1 MRKWKQRCSV
11 ILGLT
16 VLGFANLVE
25 VVTPFVET
33 TKVYAQEKEDG
44 YSNSLKFS
52 GTATT
57 SKSQVT
63 YHDPMDLIQIID
75 LSGSLSDSEFE
86 RANGVAGGRKQ
97 QINDMIY
104 VIENKLTDE
113 DHVMLAF
120 YGTNTEDSYKIGDR
134 EGSDITRLL
143 TKKEAID
150 LLKELNSN
158 EEVHSMSLSSSL
170 IYSYVSPLL
179 ESKKYSVSKNFPI
192 GTGFE
197 DVYKAQPNRNKQ
209 VSVLQF
215 TDDWTVSSGTNEN
228 IDTSFADWAKSNAK
242 TFMTV
247 IDSVNGRNT
256 LSVSQLEKAGHP
268 NIKVFTKLD
277 TPNRQE
283 DIAKLFESTAL
294 VVVNKTVKQKGTVSI
309 SPEADL
315 TLTSAELVS
324 PNGQKTPLTITNN
337 TVSWSGD
344 LDNGSYTVNY
354 TFTGTPSVERSIRSS
369 VTVDG
374 KKVDEKIN
382 TLRPEKI
389 AFETKYEEDPSLAAG
404 QEKEKQAGSEGSQLV
419 SLKDGKVISTTI
431 TKPKVDRIVLRGTK
445 GSDVEVKTEDIP
457 FNTTYT
463 EDPELEIGQTK
474 VVTEGAV
481 GQKEITKTYV
491 TQSGKRVGEPA
502 ITEKILKKAVDK
514 VIAKGTKGQDVDV
527 AESDIAFKTVYT
539 EDPELEFGQEK
550 IVTEGVLGVKR
561 TTKTYVTQKGV
572 RTKDEPSIKEEVLKE
587 AVDKVVARG
596 SKPAVATKELD
607 YKTTYVEDKESEAG
621 KKTVVTKGSKGH
633 EISTV
638 THSFNSETGE
648 VTANEPKVEKTES
661 VDEVISVGTKP
672 VVTTKDLDYKTKY
685 VEDKESEAGKKTVV
699 TKGSKGHETTTITYS
714 FNSETGEVTANEPKV
729 EKTESVDEVISVGT
743 KPVVT
748 TKDLDY
754 KTKYVED
761 KESEAGKKTVVTKG
775 SKGHETTTITYS
787 FNSETGEVTANEPK
801 VEKTESVDEVI
812 SVGTKPK
819 VEIMETEFKTEK
831 RENKDLKKGEE
842 KIIQAGVKGRETI
855 TTTYYLDPDTGE
867 VKENKPSLEKVDP
880 VNEIIEVGTQAE
892 KVLPNTGTSLS
903 NFLTLTGMIGI
914 VLGISVI
921 IYRKLNKK

>member
-1 MRKWKQRCSV
+1 MRKWKQSCSV

-25 VVTPFVET
+25 IVTPFVET
-33 TKVYAQEKEDG
+33 TKVYAQEN
-44 YSNSLKFS
+44 SNVNGNTLTF
-52 GTATT
+52 TAKSREEINRTT
-57 SKSQVT
+57 EKKIK
-63 YHDPMDLIQIID
+63 PMDLLVVLD
-75 LSGSLSDSEFE
+75 FSGSNTANITKMFSDLKSL
-86 RANGVAGGRKQ
+86 VST
-97 QINDMIY
+97 MS
-104 VIENKLTDE
+104 DE
-113 DHVMLAF
+113 DQIWLF
-120 YGTNTEDSYKIGDR
+120 SYDSNLPDSYKVKSSVIASGIASGKPMNKKNLIKLLENKQITDQYDFQGLFRKEGWNVSEDSIGKGFSEIYDNYS
-134 EGSDITRLL
+134 G
-143 TKKEAID
+143 KK
-150 LLKELNSN
+150 N
-158 EEVHSMSLSSSL
+158 
-170 IYSYVSPLL
+170 SYVST
-179 ESKKYSVSKNFPI
+179 I
-192 GTGFE
+192 
-197 DVYKAQPNRNKQ
+197 
-209 VSVLQF
+209 QF
-215 TDDWTVSSGTNEN
+215 TDEWTIGEE
-228 IDTSFADWAKSNAK
+228 IDVQYATWAKNHAK
-242 TFMTV
+242 TFYTV
-247 IDSVNGRNT
+247 TYNANESS
-256 LSVSQLEKAGHP
+256 LSVQSMKAAGHN
-268 NIKVFTKLD
+268 NIFISDASTTELERQKAINAQFAKTAVEEIKEEKVS
-277 TPNRQE
+277 
-283 DIAKLFESTAL
+283 A
-294 VVVNKTVKQKGTVSI
+294 KQKGTVSI

-389 AFETKYEEDPSLAAG
+389 AFETKYEEDSSLAAG

-491 TQSGKRVGEPA
+491 TQSGKRVGDPTV
-502 ITEKILKKAVDK
+502 TEKILKKAVDK

-596 SKPAVATKELD
+596 SKSAVATKELD

-633 EISTV
+633 ETSTV

-685 VEDKESEAGKKTVV
+685 VEDK
-699 TKGSKGHETTTITYS
+699 
-714 FNSETGEVTANEPKV
+714 
-729 EKTESVDEVISVGT
+729 D
-743 KPVVT
+743 
-748 TKDLDY
+748 
-754 KTKYVED
+754 
-761 KESEAGKKTVVTKG
+761 SEAGKKTVVTKG

-819 VEIMETEFKTEK
+819 VEIRETEFKTEK

-842 KIIQAGVKGRETI
+842 KIVQAGVKGRETI
-855 TTTYYLDPDTGE
+855 TTTYYLNPDTGE

-880 VNEIIEVGTQAE
+880 VNEIIEVGTKAE

-903 NFLTLTGMIGI
+903 NFLTLTGIVGI
-914 VLGISVI
+914 ALGISVI

>member
-1 MRKWKQRCSV
+1 MRKWKQSCSV

-33 TKVYAQEKEDG
+33 TKVYAQEN
-44 YSNSLKFS
+44 SNVNGNTLIF
-52 GTATT
+52 TAKSREEINRTT
-57 SKSQVT
+57 EKKIK
-63 YHDPMDLIQIID
+63 PMDLLVVLD
-75 LSGSLSDSEFE
+75 FSGSNVSNFAKMFSDLKSL
-86 RANGVAGGRKQ
+86 
-97 QINDMIY
+97 ISTMS
-104 VIENKLTDE
+104 DE
-113 DHVMLAF
+113 DQIWLF
-120 YGTNTEDSYKIGDR
+120 SYDSNLPDSYKVKSSVIASGIVSGIASGKPMNKKNLIKLLENKQITDQYDFEGLFRKEGWNVSEDSIGKGFSEIYDNYS
-134 EGSDITRLL
+134 G
-143 TKKEAID
+143 KK
-150 LLKELNSN
+150 N
-158 EEVHSMSLSSSL
+158 
-170 IYSYVSPLL
+170 SYVST
-179 ESKKYSVSKNFPI
+179 I
-192 GTGFE
+192 
-197 DVYKAQPNRNKQ
+197 
-209 VSVLQF
+209 QF
-215 TDDWTVSSGTNEN
+215 TDEWTVGEE
-228 IDTSFADWAKSNAK
+228 IDVQYASWAKNHAK
-242 TFMTV
+242 TFYTV
-247 IDSVNGRNT
+247 TYNANESS
-256 LSVSQLEKAGHP
+256 LSVQSMKAAGHN
-268 NIKVFTKLD
+268 NIFISDASTTELERQKAINDQFAKTAVEEIKEEKV
-277 TPNRQE
+277 
-283 DIAKLFESTAL
+283 S
-294 VVVNKTVKQKGTVSI
+294 VKQKGIVSI
-309 SPEADL
+309 TPESDL

-324 PNGQKTPLTITNN
+324 PSGQKTPLTITNN
-337 TVSWSGD
+337 SVSWSGD

-389 AFETKYEEDPSLAAG
+389 AFETKYEEDSSLATG

-474 VVTEGAV
+474 VVTEGAI

-491 TQSGKRVGEPA
+491 TQSGKRVGEPVT
-502 ITEKILKKAVDK
+502 TEKILKKAVDK

-550 IVTEGVLGVKR
+550 ILTEGVVGVKR

-572 RTKDEPSIKEEVLKE
+572 RTKDEPSIKEEIVKE

-596 SKPAVATKELD
+596 SKEAVATKELD
-607 YKTTYVEDKESEAG
+607 YKTKYVEDKDSEAG

-633 EISTV
+633 ETTTISY
-638 THSFNSETGE
+638 SFNSETGE

-661 VDEVISVGTKP
+661 VDEVISVGTKS

-685 VEDKESEAGKKTVV
+685 VEDKDSEAGKKTVV

-729 EKTESVDEVISVGT
+729 EKTESVDEI
-743 KPVVT
+743 
-748 TKDLDY
+748 
-754 KTKYVED
+754 
-761 KESEAGKKTVVTKG
+761 
-775 SKGHETTTITYS
+775 
-787 FNSETGEVTANEPK
+787 
-801 VEKTESVDEVI
+801 I

-819 VEIMETEFKTEK
+819 VEIRETEFKTEK

-855 TTTYYLDPDTGE
+855 TTTYYLNPDTGE

-880 VNEIIEVGTQAE
+880 VNEIIEVGTQVE

-914 VLGISVI
+914 ALGISVI

>member
-33 TKVYAQEKEDG
+33 TKVYAQEN
-44 YSNSLKFS
+44 SNVNGNTLTF
-52 GTATT
+52 TAKSREEINRTT
-57 SKSQVT
+57 EKKIK
-63 YHDPMDLIQIID
+63 PMDLLVLLD
-75 LSGSLSDSEFE
+75 FSPSNEYNFTKMLSDLKSL
-86 RANGVAGGRKQ
+86 
-97 QINDMIY
+97 ISTMS
-104 VIENKLTDE
+104 DE
-113 DHVMLAF
+113 DQIWLF
-120 YGTNTEDSYKIGDR
+120 SYGGNYSDSYKAQDTGIASGKPMNKKNL
-134 EGSDITRLL
+134 IKLL
-143 TKKEAID
+143 ENKQIKRYDFID
-150 LLKELNSN
+150 LFRKEGWNIS
-158 EEVHSMSLSSSL
+158 EDSIGKDFSE
-170 IYSYVSPLL
+170 IYDNYSGKKNSYVST
-179 ESKKYSVSKNFPI
+179 I
-192 GTGFE
+192 
-197 DVYKAQPNRNKQ
+197 
-209 VSVLQF
+209 QF
-215 TDDWTVSSGTNEN
+215 TDDWMSTET
-228 IDTSFADWAKSNAK
+228 IDIQYATWAKNHAK
-242 TFMTV
+242 TFYTV
-247 IDSVNGRNT
+247 TYDANEGSHSVE
-256 LSVSQLEKAGHP
+256 VMKAAGHN
-268 NIKVFTKLD
+268 NIFISNDSTNESERQKAINAQFAKTAVEEIKEEKV
-277 TPNRQE
+277 
-283 DIAKLFESTAL
+283 S
-294 VVVNKTVKQKGTVSI
+294 VKQKGTVSI

-431 TKPKVDRIVLRGTK
+431 TKPKVDRIVLRG
-445 GSDVEVKTEDIP
+445 
-457 FNTTYT
+457 
-463 EDPELEIGQTK
+463 
-474 VVTEGAV
+474 
-481 GQKEITKTYV
+481 
-491 TQSGKRVGEPA
+491 
-502 ITEKILKKAVDK
+502 
-514 VIAKGTKGQDVDV
+514 
-527 AESDIAFKTVYT
+527 
-539 EDPELEFGQEK
+539 
-550 IVTEGVLGVKR
+550 
-561 TTKTYVTQKGV
+561 
-572 RTKDEPSIKEEVLKE
+572 
-587 AVDKVVARG
+587 
-596 SKPAVATKELD
+596 SKSVVATKE
-607 YKTTYVEDKESEAG
+607 
-621 KKTVVTKGSKGH
+621 
-633 EISTV
+633 
-638 THSFNSETGE
+638 
-648 VTANEPKVEKTES
+648 
-661 VDEVISVGTKP
+661 
-672 VVTTKDLDYKTKY
+672 LDYKTKY

-699 TKGSKGHETTTITYS
+699 TKGSKGHETSTVTHS
-714 FNSETGEVTANEPKV
+714 FNAETGAVTANEPKV

-819 VEIMETEFKTEK
+819 VEIRETEFKTEK

-855 TTTYYLDPDTGE
+855 TTTYYLNPDTGE

-880 VNEIIEVGTQAE
+880 VNEIIEVGTLAE

>member
-1 MRKWKQRCSV
+1 MKKWKKRFSV
-11 ILGLT
+11 ILGLA
-16 VLGFANLVE
+16 VLGFPNLVE

-104 VIENKLTDE
+104 VIEHKLTDE

-170 IYSYVSPLL
+170 ISSYVSPLL

-197 DVYKAQPNRNKQ
+197 DVYKAQTNKNKQ

-215 TDDWTVSSGTNEN
+215 TDDWSSYYTHEN

-247 IDSVNGRNT
+247 IDSKDGKNT
-256 LSVSQLEKAGHP
+256 NSYEQLVKAGHP

-294 VVVNKTVKQKGTVSI
+294 VVVNKTIKQKGTVSI

-354 TFTGTPSVERSIRSS
+354 TFTGAPSVERSIRSS

-457 FNTTYT
+457 FKTTYT

-491 TQSGKRVGEPA
+491 TQSGKRVGDPA
-502 ITEKILKKAVDK
+502 VTEKILKKAVDK

-550 IVTEGVLGVKR
+550 IVTEGVVGVKR

-596 SKPAVATKELD
+596 SKAAVATKELN

-633 EISTV
+633 ETSTV

-672 VVTTKDLDYKTKY
+672 VVTTKELDYKTKY

-729 EKTESVDEVISVGT
+729 EKI
-743 KPVVT
+743 
-748 TKDLDY
+748 
-754 KTKYVED
+754 
-761 KESEAGKKTVVTKG
+761 
-775 SKGHETTTITYS
+775 
-787 FNSETGEVTANEPK
+787 
-801 VEKTESVDEVI
+801 ESVDEVI

-903 NFLTLTGMIGI
+903 NFLTLTGIIGI

>member
-1 MRKWKQRCSV
+1 MKKWKKRFSV
-11 ILGLT
+11 ILGLA
-16 VLGFANLVE
+16 VLGFPNLVE

-104 VIENKLTDE
+104 VIESKLTDE

-158 EEVHSMSLSSSL
+158 EAVHSMSLSSSL
-170 IYSYVSPLL
+170 ISSYISPLL

-197 DVYKAQPNRNKQ
+197 DVYKAQTNKNKQ

-215 TDDWTVSSGTNEN
+215 TDDWSSYYTHEN

-247 IDSVNGRNT
+247 IDSKDGKNT
-256 LSVSQLEKAGHP
+256 NSYEQLVKAGHP

-294 VVVNKTVKQKGTVSI
+294 VVVNKTIKQKGTVSI

-457 FNTTYT
+457 FKTTYT

-491 TQSGKRVGEPA
+491 TQSGKRVGDPA
-502 ITEKILKKAVDK
+502 VTEKILKKAVDK

-550 IVTEGVLGVKR
+550 IVTEGVLGIKR

-596 SKPAVATKELD
+596 SKSAIATKELD

-633 EISTV
+633 ETSTV
-638 THSFNSETGE
+638 TH
-648 VTANEPKVEKTES
+648 
-661 VDEVISVGTKP
+661 
-672 VVTTKDLDYKTKY
+672 
-685 VEDKESEAGKKTVV
+685 
-699 TKGSKGHETTTITYS
+699 
-714 FNSETGEVTANEPKV
+714 
-729 EKTESVDEVISVGT
+729 
-743 KPVVT
+743 
-748 TKDLDY
+748 
-754 KTKYVED
+754 
-761 KESEAGKKTVVTKG
+761 
-775 SKGHETTTITYS
+775 S

-855 TTTYYLDPDTGE
+855 TTTYYLNPDTGE

>member
-1 MRKWKQRCSV
+1 MKKWKKRCIV

-33 TKVYAQEKEDG
+33 TKVYAQEKGDG
-44 YSNSLKFS
+44 FSNSLKFS
-52 GTATT
+52 GTTTT

-120 YGTNTEDSYKIGDR
+120 NGTNTEDSYKIGDR

-170 IYSYVSPLL
+170 ISSYVSPLL

-197 DVYKAQPNRNKQ
+197 DVYKAQTNKNKQ

-215 TDDWTVSSGTNEN
+215 TDDWSSYYTHEN

-247 IDSVNGRNT
+247 IDSKDGKNT
-256 LSVSQLEKAGHP
+256 NSYEQLVKAGHP

-294 VVVNKTVKQKGTVSI
+294 VVVNKTIKQKGTVSI
-309 SPEADL
+309 SLEADL

-354 TFTGTPSVERSIRSS
+354 TFTGTPSVERSIRGS

-474 VVTEGAV
+474 VLTEGAV
-481 GQKEITKTYV
+481 GQTEITKTYV
-491 TQSGKRVGEPA
+491 TQSGKRVGDPTV
-502 ITEKILKKAVDK
+502 TEKILKKAVDK

-550 IVTEGVLGVKR
+550 IVTEGVLGIKR

-596 SKPAVATKELD
+596 SKSAVATKELD
-607 YKTTYVEDKESEAG
+607 YKTT
-621 KKTVVTKGSKGH
+621 
-633 EISTV
+633 
-638 THSFNSETGE
+638 
-648 VTANEPKVEKTES
+648 
-661 VDEVISVGTKP
+661 
-672 VVTTKDLDYKTKY
+672 Y

-729 EKTESVDEVISVGT
+729 EKTEPIDEVISVGT

-775 SKGHETTTITYS
+775 SKGHETTKITYR

-801 VEKTESVDEVI
+801 IEKTESVDEVI

-819 VEIMETEFKTEK
+819 VEIRETEFKTEK

-903 NFLTLTGMIGI
+903 NFLTLTGIIGI

>member
-1 MRKWKQRCSV
+1 M
-11 ILGLT
+11 
-16 VLGFANLVE
+16 
-25 VVTPFVET
+25 
-33 TKVYAQEKEDG
+33 
-44 YSNSLKFS
+44 
-52 GTATT
+52 
-57 SKSQVT
+57 
-63 YHDPMDLIQIID
+63 
-75 LSGSLSDSEFE
+75 SDSEFE

-170 IYSYVSPLL
+170 ISSYVSPLL

-215 TDDWTVSSGTNEN
+215 TDDWTVSSGANEN
-228 IDTSFADWAKSNAK
+228 IDTSFANWAKSNAK

-277 TPNRQE
+277 APNRQE

-294 VVVNKTVKQKGTVSI
+294 VVVNKTIKQKGTVSI

-491 TQSGKRVGEPA
+491 TQSGKRVGDPA
-502 ITEKILKKAVDK
+502 VTEKILKKAVDK

-550 IVTEGVLGVKR
+550 IVTEGVVGVKR

-596 SKPAVATKELD
+596 SKSAVATKELD
-607 YKTTYVEDKESEAG
+607 YKT
-621 KKTVVTKGSKGH
+621 
-633 EISTV
+633 
-638 THSFNSETGE
+638 
-648 VTANEPKVEKTES
+648 
-661 VDEVISVGTKP
+661 
-672 VVTTKDLDYKTKY
+672 KY
-685 VEDKESEAGKKTVV
+685 VEDKDSEAGKKTVV

-729 EKTESVDEVISVGT
+729 EKTE
-743 KPVVT
+743 P
-748 TKDLDY
+748 
-754 KTKYVED
+754 
-761 KESEAGKKTVVTKG
+761 
-775 SKGHETTTITYS
+775 
-787 FNSETGEVTANEPK
+787 
-801 VEKTESVDEVI
+801 VDEVI

-819 VEIMETEFKTEK
+819 VEIRETEFKTEK

-855 TTTYYLDPDTGE
+855 TTTYYLDPETGD

-903 NFLTLTGMIGI
+903 NFLTLTGIIGI
-914 VLGISVI
+914 ALGISVI
-921 IYRKLNKK
+921 TYRKLKKK

>member
-11 ILGLT
+11 ILGLA

-52 GTATT
+52 GTTT
-57 SKSQVT
+57 ISKSQVT

-170 IYSYVSPLL
+170 ISSYISPLL

-197 DVYKAQPNRNKQ
+197 DVYKAQTNKNKQ

-215 TDDWTVSSGTNEN
+215 TDDWTSISGTIEN
-228 IDTSFADWAKSNAK
+228 IDTSFAEWAKNNAK

-294 VVVNKTVKQKGTVSI
+294 VVVNKTIKQKGTVSI

-389 AFETKYEEDPSLAAG
+389 AFETKYEEDSSLATG

-474 VVTEGAV
+474 VVTEGAI

-491 TQSGKRVGEPA
+491 TQSGKRVGEPVT
-502 ITEKILKKAVDK
+502 TEKILKKAVDK

-550 IVTEGVLGVKR
+550 ILTEGVVGVKR

-596 SKPAVATKELD
+596 SKSAVATKELD

-633 EISTV
+633 ETSTV
-638 THSFNSETGE
+638 THSFNAETGE

-743 KPVVT
+743 KPIVT

-787 FNSETGEVTANEPK
+787 FNSETGEVTADEPK

-867 VKENKPSLEKVDP
+867 VKENKPTLEKVDP
-880 VNEIIEVGTQAE
+880 VNEIIEVGTQVE

-903 NFLTLTGMIGI
+903 NFLTLAGMIGI
-914 VLGISVI
+914 ALGISVI

>member
-11 ILGLT
+11 ILGLA

-52 GTATT
+52 GTTTT

-134 EGSDITRLL
+134 EGSDITHLL

-170 IYSYVSPLL
+170 ISSYVSPLL

-197 DVYKAQPNRNKQ
+197 DVYKAQTNKNKQ

-215 TDDWTVSSGTNEN
+215 TDDWSSYYTHEN

-247 IDSVNGRNT
+247 IDSKDGKNT
-256 LSVSQLEKAGHP
+256 NSYEQLVKAGHP

-389 AFETKYEEDPSLAAG
+389 AFETKYEEDRSLAAG

-491 TQSGKRVGEPA
+491 TQSGKRVGEPVT
-502 ITEKILKKAVDK
+502 TEKILKKAVDK

-550 IVTEGVLGVKR
+550 IVTEGVLGIKR

-596 SKPAVATKELD
+596 SKSAVATKELD

-633 EISTV
+633 ETTTITY
-638 THSFNSETGE
+638 SFNSETGE
-648 VTANEPKVEKTES
+648 VTANEPKVEKTEPI
-661 VDEVISVGTKP
+661 DEVISVGTKP

-729 EKTESVDEVISVGT
+729 EKTESVDEVISVG
-743 KPVVT
+743 
-748 TKDLDY
+748 
-754 KTKYVED
+754 
-761 KESEAGKKTVVTKG
+761 
-775 SKGHETTTITYS
+775 I
-787 FNSETGEVTANEPK
+787 
-801 VEKTESVDEVI
+801 
-812 SVGTKPK
+812 KPK
-819 VEIMETEFKTEK
+819 VEIRETEFKTEK

-903 NFLTLTGMIGI
+903 NFLTLTGIIGI

>member
-1 MRKWKQRCSV
+1 MRKWKQSCSV

-25 VVTPFVET
+25 VVTPFVES

-52 GTATT
+52 GTTTT

-75 LSGSLSDSEFE
+75 LSGSLSDFEFE

-120 YGTNTEDSYKIGDR
+120 YGTNTEDSYVTGDR

-158 EEVHSMSLSSSL
+158 KEVHSMSLSSSL
-170 IYSYVSPLL
+170 IRSYVSPLL

-247 IDSVNGRNT
+247 VDSVVGNDA
-256 LSVSQLEKAGHP
+256 LSVRQLKKAGHP

-324 PNGQKTPLTITNN
+324 PNGQKTLLTITNN

-491 TQSGKRVGEPA
+491 TQSGKRVGDPA
-502 ITEKILKKAVDK
+502 VTEKILKKAVDK

-539 EDPELEFGQEK
+539 EDPALEFGQEK
-550 IVTEGVLGVKR
+550 IVTEGVVGVKR

-596 SKPAVATKELD
+596 SKSAVATKELD
-607 YKTTYVEDKESEAG
+607 YKTTYVEDK
-621 KKTVVTKGSKGH
+621 
-633 EISTV
+633 
-638 THSFNSETGE
+638 
-648 VTANEPKVEKTES
+648 
-661 VDEVISVGTKP
+661 D
-672 VVTTKDLDYKTKY
+672 
-685 VEDKESEAGKKTVV
+685 SEAGKKTVV

-801 VEKTESVDEVI
+801 VEKTEPVDEVI

-831 RENKDLKKGEE
+831 RENKNLKKGEE

-903 NFLTLTGMIGI
+903 NFLTLTGIIGI
-914 VLGISVI
+914 ALGISVI

>member
-1 MRKWKQRCSV
+1 MRKWKQSCSV

-16 VLGFANLVE
+16 ILGFANLVE
-25 VVTPFVET
+25 VVTPFVEI

-52 GTATT
+52 GTTTT

-86 RANGVAGGRKQ
+86 RANGVSGGRKQ

-113 DHVMLAF
+113 DHVMVAF

-170 IYSYVSPLL
+170 ISSYVSPLL

-197 DVYKAQPNRNKQ
+197 DVYKAQTNKNKQ

-215 TDDWTVSSGTNEN
+215 TDDWSSYYTHEN
-228 IDTSFADWAKSNAK
+228 IDTSFADWAKANAK

-247 IDSVNGRNT
+247 IDSKDGKNT
-256 LSVSQLEKAGHP
+256 NSYEQLVKAGHP

-474 VVTEGAV
+474 VATEGAV

-491 TQSGKRVGEPA
+491 TQSGKRVGDPA
-502 ITEKILKKAVDK
+502 VTEKILKKAVDK

-550 IVTEGVLGVKR
+550 ILTEGVVGVKR

-572 RTKDEPSIKEEVLKE
+572 RTKDEPSIKEEVVKE
-587 AVDKVVARG
+587 AIDKVVARG
-596 SKPAVATKELD
+596 SKAA
-607 YKTTYVEDKESEAG
+607 
-621 KKTVVTKGSKGH
+621 
-633 EISTV
+633 
-638 THSFNSETGE
+638 
-648 VTANEPKVEKTES
+648 
-661 VDEVISVGTKP
+661 
-672 VVTTKDLDYKTKY
+672 VTTKDLDYKTKY
-685 VEDKESEAGKKTVV
+685 VEDKESEPGKKTVV

-729 EKTESVDEVISVGT
+729 EKTEPI
-743 KPVVT
+743 
-748 TKDLDY
+748 
-754 KTKYVED
+754 
-761 KESEAGKKTVVTKG
+761 
-775 SKGHETTTITYS
+775 
-787 FNSETGEVTANEPK
+787 
-801 VEKTESVDEVI
+801 DEVI

-855 TTTYYLDPDTGE
+855 TTTYYLNPDTGE

>member
-11 ILGLT
+11 ILGLA

-52 GTATT
+52 GTTTT

-134 EGSDITRLL
+134 EGSDITHLL

-170 IYSYVSPLL
+170 ISSYVSPLL

-197 DVYKAQPNRNKQ
+197 DVYKAQTNKNKQ

-215 TDDWTVSSGTNEN
+215 TDDWSSYYTHEN

-247 IDSVNGRNT
+247 IDSKDGKNT
-256 LSVSQLEKAGHP
+256 NSYEQLVKAGHP

-491 TQSGKRVGEPA
+491 TQSGKRVGEPVT
-502 ITEKILKKAVDK
+502 TEKILKKAVDK

-550 IVTEGVLGVKR
+550 IVTEGVLGIKR

-596 SKPAVATKELD
+596 SKSAVATKELD

-633 EISTV
+633 ETTTITY
-638 THSFNSETGE
+638 SFNSETGE
-648 VTANEPKVEKTES
+648 VTANEPKVEKTEPI
-661 VDEVISVGTKP
+661 DEVISVGTKP

-729 EKTESVDEVISVGT
+729 EKTESVDEVISVG
-743 KPVVT
+743 
-748 TKDLDY
+748 
-754 KTKYVED
+754 
-761 KESEAGKKTVVTKG
+761 
-775 SKGHETTTITYS
+775 I
-787 FNSETGEVTANEPK
+787 
-801 VEKTESVDEVI
+801 
-812 SVGTKPK
+812 KPK
-819 VEIMETEFKTEK
+819 VEIRETEFKTEK

-903 NFLTLTGMIGI
+903 NFLTLTGIIGI

>member
-1 MRKWKQRCSV
+1 MRKWKQSCSV

-33 TKVYAQEKEDG
+33 TSVYAQEN
-44 YSNSLKFS
+44 SNVNGNTLTF
-52 GTATT
+52 TAKSREEINRTT
-57 SKSQVT
+57 EKKIK
-63 YHDPMDLIQIID
+63 PMDLLVVLD
-75 LSGSLSDSEFE
+75 FSGSN
-86 RANGVAGGRKQ
+86 RANIAK
-97 QINDMIY
+97 IFLDLKSLASTMS
-104 VIENKLTDE
+104 DE
-113 DHVMLAF
+113 DQIWLFSYDENLSYSYKAKRFEIASGKPMNKKNLIKLLENEQPDTFKDLFKTEGWNVS
-120 YGTNTEDSYKIGDR
+120 EDSIGKGFSEIYDNYS
-134 EGSDITRLL
+134 G
-143 TKKEAID
+143 KK
-150 LLKELNSN
+150 N
-158 EEVHSMSLSSSL
+158 
-170 IYSYVSPLL
+170 SYVST
-179 ESKKYSVSKNFPI
+179 I
-192 GTGFE
+192 
-197 DVYKAQPNRNKQ
+197 
-209 VSVLQF
+209 QF
-215 TDDWTVSSGTNEN
+215 TDGWVDNET
-228 IDTSFADWAKSNAK
+228 IDVEYATWAKSHAK
-242 TFMTV
+242 TFYTV
-247 IDSVNGRNT
+247 TYNT
-256 LSVSQLEKAGHP
+256 TKWSLSVQSMKAAGHN
-268 NIKVFTKLD
+268 NIFISDASKTELERQKAINEQFAKTAVEEIKEEKV
-277 TPNRQE
+277 
-283 DIAKLFESTAL
+283 S
-294 VVVNKTVKQKGTVSI
+294 VKQKGTVSI

-389 AFETKYEEDPSLAAG
+389 AFETKYEEDSSLAAG
-404 QEKEKQAGSEGSQLV
+404 QEKEKQAGSEGSQLL

-491 TQSGKRVGEPA
+491 TQSGKRVGEPVT
-502 ITEKILKKAVDK
+502 TEKILKKAVDK

-527 AESDIAFKTVYT
+527 AESDIAFKTVYI

-596 SKPAVATKELD
+596 SKAAVAAKELD
-607 YKTTYVEDKESEAG
+607 YKTKYVEDKDSEAG

-633 EISTV
+633 ETSTV

-685 VEDKESEAGKKTVV
+685 VEDKDSEAGKKTVV
-699 TKGSKGHETTTITYS
+699 TKGSKGHETS
-714 FNSETGEVTANEPKV
+714 
-729 EKTESVDEVISVGT
+729 
-743 KPVVT
+743 
-748 TKDLDY
+748 
-754 KTKYVED
+754 
-761 KESEAGKKTVVTKG
+761 
-775 SKGHETTTITYS
+775 TITYS

-819 VEIMETEFKTEK
+819 VEIRETEFKTEK

-855 TTTYYLDPDTGE
+855 TTTYYLNPDTGE

-903 NFLTLTGMIGI
+903 NFLTLTGIIGI

>member
-1 MRKWKQRCSV
+1 MKKWKKRFSV
-11 ILGLT
+11 ILGLA
-16 VLGFANLVE
+16 VLGFPNLVE

-44 YSNSLKFS
+44 YSNSLKFL

-150 LLKELNSN
+150 LLKELNSS

-170 IYSYVSPLL
+170 ISSHVSPLL

-215 TDDWTVSSGTNEN
+215 TDDWSSYYTHEN

-247 IDSVNGRNT
+247 IDSKDGKNT
-256 LSVSQLEKAGHP
+256 NSYEQLVKAGHP

-294 VVVNKTVKQKGTVSI
+294 VVVNKTIKQKGTVSI

-354 TFTGTPSVERSIRSS
+354 TFTGTPSMERSIRGS

-457 FNTTYT
+457 FKTTYT

-491 TQSGKRVGEPA
+491 TQSGKRVGDPA
-502 ITEKILKKAVDK
+502 VTEKILKKAVDK

-550 IVTEGVLGVKR
+550 IVTEGVVGVKR

-572 RTKDEPSIKEEVLKE
+572 RTKDEPSIKKEVLKE

-596 SKPAVATKELD
+596 SKSAVATKELD

-633 EISTV
+633 ETSTV

-699 TKGSKGHETTTITYS
+699 TKGSKGHETSTITYS
-714 FNSETGEVTANEPKV
+714 FNSETGEA
-729 EKTESVDEVISVGT
+729 
-743 KPVVT
+743 
-748 TKDLDY
+748 
-754 KTKYVED
+754 
-761 KESEAGKKTVVTKG
+761 
-775 SKGHETTTITYS
+775 
-787 FNSETGEVTANEPK
+787 TANEPK

-819 VEIMETEFKTEK
+819 VEIRETEFKTEK

-855 TTTYYLDPDTGE
+855 TTTYYLNPDTGE

-880 VNEIIEVGTQAE
+880 VNEIIEIGTQAE

>member
-33 TKVYAQEKEDG
+33 TKVYAQEN
-44 YSNSLKFS
+44 SNVNGNTLTF
-52 GTATT
+52 TAKSREEINRTT
-57 SKSQVT
+57 EKKIK
-63 YHDPMDLIQIID
+63 PMDLLVLLD
-75 LSGSLSDSEFE
+75 FSPSNEYNFTKMLSDLKSL
-86 RANGVAGGRKQ
+86 
-97 QINDMIY
+97 ISTMS
-104 VIENKLTDE
+104 DE
-113 DHVMLAF
+113 DQIWLF
-120 YGTNTEDSYKIGDR
+120 SYGGNYSDSYKAQDTGIASGKPMNKKNL
-134 EGSDITRLL
+134 IKLL
-143 TKKEAID
+143 ENKQIKRYDFID
-150 LLKELNSN
+150 LFRKEGWNIS
-158 EEVHSMSLSSSL
+158 EDSIGKDFSE
-170 IYSYVSPLL
+170 IYDNYSGKKNSYVST
-179 ESKKYSVSKNFPI
+179 I
-192 GTGFE
+192 
-197 DVYKAQPNRNKQ
+197 
-209 VSVLQF
+209 QF
-215 TDDWTVSSGTNEN
+215 TDDWMSTET
-228 IDTSFADWAKSNAK
+228 IDIHYATWAKNHAK
-242 TFMTV
+242 TFYTV
-247 IDSVNGRNT
+247 TYDANEGSHSVE
-256 LSVSQLEKAGHP
+256 VMKAAGHN
-268 NIKVFTKLD
+268 NIFISNASTNESERQKAINAQFAKTAVEEIKEEKV
-277 TPNRQE
+277 
-283 DIAKLFESTAL
+283 S
-294 VVVNKTVKQKGTVSI
+294 VKQKGTVSI

-463 EDPELEIGQTK
+463 EDPELE
-474 VVTEGAV
+474 
-481 GQKEITKTYV
+481 
-491 TQSGKRVGEPA
+491 
-502 ITEKILKKAVDK
+502 
-514 VIAKGTKGQDVDV
+514 
-527 AESDIAFKTVYT
+527 
-539 EDPELEFGQEK
+539 FGQEK
-550 IVTEGVLGVKR
+550 IVTEGVVGVKR

-596 SKPAVATKELD
+596 SKSAVATKKLD
-607 YKTTYVEDKESEAG
+607 YKTT
-621 KKTVVTKGSKGH
+621 
-633 EISTV
+633 
-638 THSFNSETGE
+638 
-648 VTANEPKVEKTES
+648 
-661 VDEVISVGTKP
+661 
-672 VVTTKDLDYKTKY
+672 Y

-729 EKTESVDEVISVGT
+729 EKTE
-743 KPVVT
+743 P
-748 TKDLDY
+748 
-754 KTKYVED
+754 
-761 KESEAGKKTVVTKG
+761 
-775 SKGHETTTITYS
+775 
-787 FNSETGEVTANEPK
+787 
-801 VEKTESVDEVI
+801 VDEVI

-831 RENKDLKKGEE
+831 RENKNLKKGEE
-842 KIIQAGVKGRETI
+842 KIIQAGVKGREII

-903 NFLTLTGMIGI
+903 NFLTLTGIIGI

>member
-1 MRKWKQRCSV
+1 MKKWKKRFSV
-11 ILGLT
+11 ILGLA
-16 VLGFANLVE
+16 VLGFPNLVE

-52 GTATT
+52 GTTTT

-113 DHVMLAF
+113 DHVMVAF

-158 EEVHSMSLSSSL
+158 EEVHNISLSSSL
-170 IYSYVSPLL
+170 IGGTVSPLL

-247 IDSVNGRNT
+247 IDSKDGKNT
-256 LSVSQLEKAGHP
+256 NSYEQLVKAGHP

-294 VVVNKTVKQKGTVSI
+294 VVVNKTIKQKGTVSI
-309 SPEADL
+309 SPEVDL

-324 PNGQKTPLTITNN
+324 PNGQKTLLTITNN

-389 AFETKYEEDPSLAAG
+389 DFETKYEEDPSLAAG

-445 GSDVEVKTEDIP
+445 GSDVEVKTENIP

-491 TQSGKRVGEPA
+491 TQSGKRVGDPTV
-502 ITEKILKKAVDK
+502 TEKILKKAVDK

-550 IVTEGVLGVKR
+550 IVTEGVLGIKR

-596 SKPAVATKELD
+596 SKSAVATKELD

-633 EISTV
+633 ETTTITYR
-638 THSFNSETGE
+638 FNSETGE
-648 VTANEPKVEKTES
+648 VTANEPKIEKTES
-661 VDEVISVGTKP
+661 VDEVISVG
-672 VVTTKDLDYKTKY
+672 
-685 VEDKESEAGKKTVV
+685 
-699 TKGSKGHETTTITYS
+699 I
-714 FNSETGEVTANEPKV
+714 
-729 EKTESVDEVISVGT
+729 
-743 KPVVT
+743 
-748 TKDLDY
+748 
-754 KTKYVED
+754 
-761 KESEAGKKTVVTKG
+761 
-775 SKGHETTTITYS
+775 
-787 FNSETGEVTANEPK
+787 
-801 VEKTESVDEVI
+801 
-812 SVGTKPK
+812 KPK
-819 VEIMETEFKTEK
+819 VEIRETEFKTEK

-855 TTTYYLDPDTGE
+855 TTTYYLNPDTGE

>member
-104 VIENKLTDE
+104 VIESKLTDE

-158 EEVHSMSLSSSL
+158 EAVHSMSLSSSL
-170 IYSYVSPLL
+170 ISSYISPLL

-197 DVYKAQPNRNKQ
+197 DVYKAQTNKNKQ

-215 TDDWTVSSGTNEN
+215 TDDWSSYYTHEN

-247 IDSVNGRNT
+247 IDSKDGKNT
-256 LSVSQLEKAGHP
+256 NSYEQLVKAGHP

-294 VVVNKTVKQKGTVSI
+294 VVVNKTIKQKGTVSI

-431 TKPKVDRIVLRGTK
+431 IKPKVDRIVLRGTK

-474 VVTEGAV
+474 VLTEGAV
-481 GQKEITKTYV
+481 GQTEITKTYV

-596 SKPAVATKELD
+596 SKSAVATKELD

-633 EISTV
+633 ETSTV
-638 THSFNSETGE
+638 TH
-648 VTANEPKVEKTES
+648 
-661 VDEVISVGTKP
+661 
-672 VVTTKDLDYKTKY
+672 
-685 VEDKESEAGKKTVV
+685 
-699 TKGSKGHETTTITYS
+699 S

>member
-52 GTATT
+52 GTTTT

-75 LSGSLSDSEFE
+75 LSGSLSDFEFE

-120 YGTNTEDSYKIGDR
+120 YGTNTEDSYVTGDR

-158 EEVHSMSLSSSL
+158 EEVHSISLSSSL
-170 IYSYVSPLL
+170 ISSYVSPLI

-215 TDDWTVSSGTNEN
+215 TDDWTVSSGANEN

-247 IDSVNGRNT
+247 VDSVVGNDA
-256 LSVSQLEKAGHP
+256 LSVSQLKKAGHP

-294 VVVNKTVKQKGTVSI
+294 VVVNKTVKQKG
-309 SPEADL
+309 
-315 TLTSAELVS
+315 
-324 PNGQKTPLTITNN
+324 
-337 TVSWSGD
+337 
-344 LDNGSYTVNY
+344 
-354 TFTGTPSVERSIRSS
+354 
-369 VTVDG
+369 
-374 KKVDEKIN
+374 
-382 TLRPEKI
+382 
-389 AFETKYEEDPSLAAG
+389 
-404 QEKEKQAGSEGSQLV
+404 
-419 SLKDGKVISTTI
+419 
-431 TKPKVDRIVLRGTK
+431 
-445 GSDVEVKTEDIP
+445 
-457 FNTTYT
+457 
-463 EDPELEIGQTK
+463 
-474 VVTEGAV
+474 
-481 GQKEITKTYV
+481 
-491 TQSGKRVGEPA
+491 
-502 ITEKILKKAVDK
+502 
-514 VIAKGTKGQDVDV
+514 
-527 AESDIAFKTVYT
+527 
-539 EDPELEFGQEK
+539 
-550 IVTEGVLGVKR
+550 
-561 TTKTYVTQKGV
+561 V

-596 SKPAVATKELD
+596 SKSAVATKELD

-633 EISTV
+633 ETSTV
-638 THSFNSETGE
+638 TH
-648 VTANEPKVEKTES
+648 
-661 VDEVISVGTKP
+661 
-672 VVTTKDLDYKTKY
+672 
-685 VEDKESEAGKKTVV
+685 
-699 TKGSKGHETTTITYS
+699 S

-914 VLGISVI
+914 ALGISVI
-921 IYRKLNKK
+921 IYRKLNKKQ

>member
-1 MRKWKQRCSV
+1 MRKWKQSCSV

-25 VVTPFVET
+25 IVTPFVET
-33 TKVYAQEKEDG
+33 TKVYAQEN
-44 YSNSLKFS
+44 SNVNGNTLTF
-52 GTATT
+52 TAKSREEINRTT
-57 SKSQVT
+57 EKKIK
-63 YHDPMDLIQIID
+63 PMDLLVVLD
-75 LSGSLSDSEFE
+75 FSGSNTANITKMFSDLKSL
-86 RANGVAGGRKQ
+86 VST
-97 QINDMIY
+97 MS
-104 VIENKLTDE
+104 DE
-113 DHVMLAF
+113 DQIWLF
-120 YGTNTEDSYKIGDR
+120 SYDLNLPDSYKVKSSVIASGIASGKPMNKKNLIKLLENKQITDQYDFQGLFRKEGWNVSEDSIGKGFSEIYDNYS
-134 EGSDITRLL
+134 G
-143 TKKEAID
+143 KK
-150 LLKELNSN
+150 N
-158 EEVHSMSLSSSL
+158 
-170 IYSYVSPLL
+170 SYVST
-179 ESKKYSVSKNFPI
+179 I
-192 GTGFE
+192 
-197 DVYKAQPNRNKQ
+197 
-209 VSVLQF
+209 QF
-215 TDDWTVSSGTNEN
+215 TDEWTIGEE
-228 IDTSFADWAKSNAK
+228 IDVQYATWAKNHAK
-242 TFMTV
+242 TFYTV
-247 IDSVNGRNT
+247 TYNANESS
-256 LSVSQLEKAGHP
+256 LSVQSMKAAGHN
-268 NIKVFTKLD
+268 NIFISDASTTELERQKAINAQFAKTAVEEIKEEKV
-277 TPNRQE
+277 
-283 DIAKLFESTAL
+283 S
-294 VVVNKTVKQKGTVSI
+294 VKQKGTVSI

-354 TFTGTPSVERSIRSS
+354 TFTGTPSVERSIRGS

-491 TQSGKRVGEPA
+491 TQSGKRVGEA
-502 ITEKILKKAVDK
+502 AVTEKILKKAVDK

-572 RTKDEPSIKEEVLKE
+572 RTKDEPSIKEEVVKE

-596 SKPAVATKELD
+596 SKAAVETKELD
-607 YKTTYVEDKESEAG
+607 YKTTYVEDKDSEAG

-633 EISTV
+633 ETTTITY
-638 THSFNSETGE
+638 SFNSETGE
-648 VTANEPKVEKTES
+648 VTSNEPKVEKTES
-661 VDEVISVGTKP
+661 VDEVISVGTKS

-714 FNSETGEVTANEPKV
+714 FNSETGEVTSNEPKV

-743 KPVVT
+743 KSVDT

-819 VEIMETEFKTEK
+819 VEIRETEFKTEK

-842 KIIQAGVKGRETI
+842 KIVQAGVKGRETI
-855 TTTYYLDPDTGE
+855 TTTYYLNPDTGE

-880 VNEIIEVGTQAE
+880 VNEIIEVGTKAE

-903 NFLTLTGMIGI
+903 NFLTLTGIVGI
-914 VLGISVI
+914 ALGISVI

>member
-33 TKVYAQEKEDG
+33 TKVYAQEN
-44 YSNSLKFS
+44 SNVNGNTLTF
-52 GTATT
+52 TAKSREEISHTT
-57 SKSQVT
+57 EKKIK
-63 YHDPMDLIQIID
+63 PMDLLVVLDFSTSNTNNITKIFSD
-75 LSGSLSDSEFE
+75 LKSLAST
-86 RANGVAGGRKQ
+86 
-97 QINDMIY
+97 
-104 VIENKLTDE
+104 LTDE
-113 DHVMLAF
+113 DQIWLF
-120 YGTNTEDSYKIGDR
+120 SEEGNYSDSYKANYTGIASGKPMNKKNLIKLLENKQITNQYDFQDLFRKEGWNVSEDGIGKGFSEIYDNYS
-134 EGSDITRLL
+134 G
-143 TKKEAID
+143 KK
-150 LLKELNSN
+150 N
-158 EEVHSMSLSSSL
+158 
-170 IYSYVSPLL
+170 SYVST
-179 ESKKYSVSKNFPI
+179 I
-192 GTGFE
+192 
-197 DVYKAQPNRNKQ
+197 
-209 VSVLQF
+209 QF
-215 TDDWTVSSGTNEN
+215 TDGWMGTET
-228 IDTSFADWAKSNAK
+228 IDIQYATWAKNHAK
-242 TFMTV
+242 TFYTV
-247 IDSVNGRNT
+247 TYDANKSS
-256 LSVSQLEKAGHP
+256 LSIQSMKAVGHNNIFISDASTTELERQKAINAQFAKTAVEKIKEEKVS
-268 NIKVFTKLD
+268 
-277 TPNRQE
+277 
-283 DIAKLFESTAL
+283 
-294 VVVNKTVKQKGTVSI
+294 VKQKGTVSI

-354 TFTGTPSVERSIRSS
+354 TFTGTPSVERSIRGS

-491 TQSGKRVGEPA
+491 TQSGKRVGDPA
-502 ITEKILKKAVDK
+502 VTEKILKKAVDK

-550 IVTEGVLGVKR
+550 IVTEGVPGIKR

-596 SKPAVATKELD
+596 SKSAVATKELD
-607 YKTTYVEDKESEAG
+607 YKTT
-621 KKTVVTKGSKGH
+621 
-633 EISTV
+633 
-638 THSFNSETGE
+638 
-648 VTANEPKVEKTES
+648 
-661 VDEVISVGTKP
+661 
-672 VVTTKDLDYKTKY
+672 Y

-775 SKGHETTTITYS
+775 SKGHETTTIAYS

-831 RENKDLKKGEE
+831 RENKNLKKGEE

-903 NFLTLTGMIGI
+903 NFLTLTGIIGI
-914 VLGISVI
+914 ALGISVI
-921 IYRKLNKK
+921 TYRKLKKK

>member
-11 ILGLT
+11 ILGLA

-52 GTATT
+52 GTTTT

-104 VIENKLTDE
+104 VIENKLMDE

-170 IYSYVSPLL
+170 ISSYVSPLL

-197 DVYKAQPNRNKQ
+197 DVYKAQTNKNKQ

-215 TDDWTVSSGTNEN
+215 TDDWSSYYTHEN

-247 IDSVNGRNT
+247 IDSKDGKNT
-256 LSVSQLEKAGHP
+256 NSYEQLVKAGHP

-294 VVVNKTVKQKGTVSI
+294 VVVNKTIKQKGTVSI

-354 TFTGTPSVERSIRSS
+354 TFTGTPSVERSIRGS

-431 TKPKVDRIVLRGTK
+431 TKSKVDRIVLRGTK
-445 GSDVEVKTEDIP
+445 GSDVEVKIEDIP

-491 TQSGKRVGEPA
+491 TQSGKRVGEA
-502 ITEKILKKAVDK
+502 AVTEKILKKAVDK

-572 RTKDEPSIKEEVLKE
+572 RTKDEPSIKEEVVKE

-596 SKPAVATKELD
+596 SKAAVATKELD
-607 YKTTYVEDKESEAG
+607 YKTTYVEDKDSEAG

-633 EISTV
+633 ETSTV
-638 THSFNSETGE
+638 THSFNAETGE

-661 VDEVISVGTKP
+661 VDEVISVGTKS

-685 VEDKESEAGKKTVV
+685 VEDK
-699 TKGSKGHETTTITYS
+699 
-714 FNSETGEVTANEPKV
+714 
-729 EKTESVDEVISVGT
+729 D
-743 KPVVT
+743 
-748 TKDLDY
+748 
-754 KTKYVED
+754 
-761 KESEAGKKTVVTKG
+761 SEAGKKTVVTKG

-842 KIIQAGVKGRETI
+842 KIIQSGVKGRETI

-903 NFLTLTGMIGI
+903 NFLTLTGIIGI
-914 VLGISVI
+914 ALGISVI

>member
-11 ILGLT
+11 ILGLV

-52 GTATT
+52 GTTTT

-170 IYSYVSPLL
+170 ISSYVSPLL

-197 DVYKAQPNRNKQ
+197 DVYKAQTNKNKQ

-215 TDDWTVSSGTNEN
+215 TDDWSSYYTHEN

-247 IDSVNGRNT
+247 IDSKDGKNT
-256 LSVSQLEKAGHP
+256 NSYEQLVKAGHP

-491 TQSGKRVGEPA
+491 TQSGKRVGDPA
-502 ITEKILKKAVDK
+502 VTEKILKKAVDK

-527 AESDIAFKTVYT
+527 AESHIAFKTVYT

-550 IVTEGVLGVKR
+550 ILTEGVVGVKR

-572 RTKDEPSIKEEVLKE
+572 RTKDEPSIKEEVVKE
-587 AVDKVVARG
+587 AIDKVVARG
-596 SKPAVATKELD
+596 SKAA
-607 YKTTYVEDKESEAG
+607 
-621 KKTVVTKGSKGH
+621 
-633 EISTV
+633 
-638 THSFNSETGE
+638 
-648 VTANEPKVEKTES
+648 
-661 VDEVISVGTKP
+661 
-672 VVTTKDLDYKTKY
+672 VTTKDLDYKTKY
-685 VEDKESEAGKKTVV
+685 VEDKESE
-699 TKGSKGHETTTITYS
+699 
-714 FNSETGEVTANEPKV
+714 P
-729 EKTESVDEVISVGT
+729 
-743 KPVVT
+743 
-748 TKDLDY
+748 
-754 KTKYVED
+754 
-761 KESEAGKKTVVTKG
+761 GKKTVVTKG

-880 VNEIIEVGTQAE
+880 VNEIIEVGTQDE

>member
-1 MRKWKQRCSV
+1 MRKWKQSCSV

-25 VVTPFVET
+25 IVTPFVET
-33 TKVYAQEKEDG
+33 TKVYAQEN
-44 YSNSLKFS
+44 SNVNGNTLTF
-52 GTATT
+52 TAKSREEINRTT
-57 SKSQVT
+57 EKKIK
-63 YHDPMDLIQIID
+63 PMDLLVVLD
-75 LSGSLSDSEFE
+75 FSGSNTANITKMFSDLKSL
-86 RANGVAGGRKQ
+86 VST
-97 QINDMIY
+97 MS
-104 VIENKLTDE
+104 DE
-113 DHVMLAF
+113 DQIWLF
-120 YGTNTEDSYKIGDR
+120 SYDLNLPDSYKVKSSVIASGIASGKPMNKKNLIKLLENKQITDQYDFQGLFRKEGWNVSEDSIGKGFSEIYDNYS
-134 EGSDITRLL
+134 G
-143 TKKEAID
+143 KK
-150 LLKELNSN
+150 N
-158 EEVHSMSLSSSL
+158 
-170 IYSYVSPLL
+170 SYVST
-179 ESKKYSVSKNFPI
+179 I
-192 GTGFE
+192 
-197 DVYKAQPNRNKQ
+197 
-209 VSVLQF
+209 QF
-215 TDDWTVSSGTNEN
+215 TDEWTIGEE
-228 IDTSFADWAKSNAK
+228 IDVQYATWAKNHAK
-242 TFMTV
+242 TFYTV
-247 IDSVNGRNT
+247 TYNANESS
-256 LSVSQLEKAGHP
+256 LSVQSMKAAGHN
-268 NIKVFTKLD
+268 NIFISDASTTELERQKAINAQFAKTAVEEIKEEKV
-277 TPNRQE
+277 
-283 DIAKLFESTAL
+283 S
-294 VVVNKTVKQKGTVSI
+294 VKQKGTVSI

-354 TFTGTPSVERSIRSS
+354 TFTGTPSVERSIRGS

-491 TQSGKRVGEPA
+491 TQSGKRVGEA
-502 ITEKILKKAVDK
+502 AVTEKILKKAVDK

-572 RTKDEPSIKEEVLKE
+572 RTKDEPSIKEEVVKE

-596 SKPAVATKELD
+596 SKAAVETKELD
-607 YKTTYVEDKESEAG
+607 YKTTYVEDKDSEAG

-633 EISTV
+633 ETSTV

-685 VEDKESEAGKKTVV
+685 VEDK
-699 TKGSKGHETTTITYS
+699 
-714 FNSETGEVTANEPKV
+714 
-729 EKTESVDEVISVGT
+729 D
-743 KPVVT
+743 
-748 TKDLDY
+748 
-754 KTKYVED
+754 
-761 KESEAGKKTVVTKG
+761 SEAGKKTVVTKG

-819 VEIMETEFKTEK
+819 VEIRETEFKTEK

-842 KIIQAGVKGRETI
+842 KIVQAGVKGRETI
-855 TTTYYLDPDTGE
+855 TTTYYLNPDTGE

-880 VNEIIEVGTQAE
+880 VNEIIEVGTKAE
-892 KVLPNTGTSLS
+892 KVLPNPGTSLS
-903 NFLTLTGMIGI
+903 NFLTLTGIVGI
-914 VLGISVI
+914 ALGISVI

>member
-1 MRKWKQRCSV
+1 MRKWKQRCSI

-33 TKVYAQEKEDG
+33 TKVYAQEN
-44 YSNSLKFS
+44 SNVNGNTLTF
-52 GTATT
+52 TAKSREEINRTT
-57 SKSQVT
+57 EKKIK
-63 YHDPMDLIQIID
+63 PMDLLIVLD
-75 LSGSLSDSEFE
+75 FSGSNIDNITKMLSDLKSLVSTMSDEDQIWLFSYDWNDADSYKVKQSEI
-86 RANGVAGGRKQ
+86 ASGKPMNKKNL
-97 QINDMIY
+97 IKLL
-104 VIENKLTDE
+104 ENKQHDYASDFTIINEFKDLFKKEGWD
-113 DHVMLAF
+113 V
-120 YGTNTEDSYKIGDR
+120 TEDSIGKGFSEIYDNYS
-134 EGSDITRLL
+134 G
-143 TKKEAID
+143 KK
-150 LLKELNSN
+150 N
-158 EEVHSMSLSSSL
+158 
-170 IYSYVSPLL
+170 SYVST
-179 ESKKYSVSKNFPI
+179 I
-192 GTGFE
+192 
-197 DVYKAQPNRNKQ
+197 
-209 VSVLQF
+209 QF
-215 TDDWTVSSGTNEN
+215 TDDWTIPET
-228 IDTSFADWAKSNAK
+228 IDIKYATWAKNHAK
-242 TFMTV
+242 TFYTV
-247 IDSVNGRNT
+247 TYHANEGSHSVE
-256 LSVSQLEKAGHP
+256 VMKAAGHN
-268 NIKVFTKLD
+268 NIFISDASTSESERQKAINAQFAKTAVEEIKEEKV
-277 TPNRQE
+277 
-283 DIAKLFESTAL
+283 S
-294 VVVNKTVKQKGTVSI
+294 VKQKGTVSI

-491 TQSGKRVGEPA
+491 TQSGKRVGDPA
-502 ITEKILKKAVDK
+502 VTEKILKKAVDK

-550 IVTEGVLGVKR
+550 IVTEGVVGVKR

-596 SKPAVATKELD
+596 SKSAVATKELD
-607 YKTTYVEDKESEAG
+607 YKT
-621 KKTVVTKGSKGH
+621 
-633 EISTV
+633 
-638 THSFNSETGE
+638 
-648 VTANEPKVEKTES
+648 
-661 VDEVISVGTKP
+661 
-672 VVTTKDLDYKTKY
+672 KY
-685 VEDKESEAGKKTVV
+685 VEDK
-699 TKGSKGHETTTITYS
+699 
-714 FNSETGEVTANEPKV
+714 
-729 EKTESVDEVISVGT
+729 D
-743 KPVVT
+743 
-748 TKDLDY
+748 
-754 KTKYVED
+754 
-761 KESEAGKKTVVTKG
+761 SEAGKKTVVTKG

-819 VEIMETEFKTEK
+819 VEIRETEFKTEK

-855 TTTYYLDPDTGE
+855 TTTYYLDPETGD
-867 VKENKPSLEKVDP
+867 VKENKPTLEKVDP

-903 NFLTLTGMIGI
+903 NFLTLTGIIGI
-914 VLGISVI
+914 ALGISVI
-921 IYRKLNKK
+921 TYRKLKKK

>member
-11 ILGLT
+11 ILGLA

-52 GTATT
+52 GTTTT

-134 EGSDITRLL
+134 EGSDITHLL

-170 IYSYVSPLL
+170 ISSYVSPLL

-197 DVYKAQPNRNKQ
+197 DVYKAQTNKNKQ

-215 TDDWTVSSGTNEN
+215 TDDWSSYYTHEN

-247 IDSVNGRNT
+247 IDSKDGKNT
-256 LSVSQLEKAGHP
+256 NSYEQLVKAGHP

-491 TQSGKRVGEPA
+491 TQSGKRVGDPA
-502 ITEKILKKAVDK
+502 VTEKILKKAVDK

-633 EISTV
+633 ETTTV

-714 FNSETGEVTANEPKV
+714 FNSETGEV
-729 EKTESVDEVISVGT
+729 I
-743 KPVVT
+743 
-748 TKDLDY
+748 
-754 KTKYVED
+754 
-761 KESEAGKKTVVTKG
+761 
-775 SKGHETTTITYS
+775 
-787 FNSETGEVTANEPK
+787 ANEPK

-903 NFLTLTGMIGI
+903 NFLTLTGIIGI
-914 VLGISVI
+914 ALGISVI
-921 IYRKLNKK
+921 TYRKLKKK

>member
-1 MRKWKQRCSV
+1 MKKWKKRCSV
-11 ILGLT
+11 ILGLV
-16 VLGFANLVE
+16 VLGFTNLVE

-33 TKVYAQEKEDG
+33 TRVYAQEKEGG

-52 GTATT
+52 GTTST

-63 YHDPMDLIQIID
+63 YHEPMDLIQIID
-75 LSGSLSDSEFE
+75 LSGSLSDFEFN
-86 RANGVAGGRKQ
+86 RANGTPGGRKQ

-120 YGTNTEDSYKIGDR
+120 YGTNTEDSYVTGDR

-158 EEVHSMSLSSSL
+158 EEVHNISLSSSL
-170 IYSYVSPLL
+170 IGGTVSPLL

-247 IDSVNGRNT
+247 VDSVVGNDA
-256 LSVSQLEKAGHP
+256 LSVSQLKKAGHP

-294 VVVNKTVKQKGTVSI
+294 VVVNKTIKQKGTVSI

-324 PNGQKTPLTITNN
+324 PNGQKTPLTIKNN

-389 AFETKYEEDPSLAAG
+389 AFETKYEEDSSLATG

-474 VVTEGAV
+474 VVTEGAI

-491 TQSGKRVGEPA
+491 TQSGKRVGEPVT
-502 ITEKILKKAVDK
+502 TEKILKKAVDK

-550 IVTEGVLGVKR
+550 ILTEGVVGVKR

-572 RTKDEPSIKEEVLKE
+572 RTKDEPSIKEEIVKE

-596 SKPAVATKELD
+596 SKEAVATKELD
-607 YKTTYVEDKESEAG
+607 YKT
-621 KKTVVTKGSKGH
+621 
-633 EISTV
+633 
-638 THSFNSETGE
+638 
-648 VTANEPKVEKTES
+648 
-661 VDEVISVGTKP
+661 
-672 VVTTKDLDYKTKY
+672 KY
-685 VEDKESEAGKKTVV
+685 VEDK
-699 TKGSKGHETTTITYS
+699 
-714 FNSETGEVTANEPKV
+714 
-729 EKTESVDEVISVGT
+729 D
-743 KPVVT
+743 
-748 TKDLDY
+748 
-754 KTKYVED
+754 
-761 KESEAGKKTVVTKG
+761 SEAGKKTVVTKG

-855 TTTYYLDPDTGE
+855 TTTYYLDPDTGD

-903 NFLTLTGMIGI
+903 NFLTLTGIIGI
-914 VLGISVI
+914 ALGISVI

>member
-1 MRKWKQRCSV
+1 MKKWKKRCIV

-33 TKVYAQEKEDG
+33 TKVYAQEKGDG

-52 GTATT
+52 GTTTT

-120 YGTNTEDSYKIGDR
+120 NGTNTEDSYKIGDR

-170 IYSYVSPLL
+170 ISSYVSPLL

-197 DVYKAQPNRNKQ
+197 DVYKAQTNKNKQ

-215 TDDWTVSSGTNEN
+215 TDDWSSYYTHEN

-247 IDSVNGRNT
+247 IDSKDGKNT
-256 LSVSQLEKAGHP
+256 NSYEQLVKAGHP
-268 NIKVFTKLD
+268 NIKVFTKVD

-294 VVVNKTVKQKGTVSI
+294 VVVNKTIKQKGTVSI

-354 TFTGTPSVERSIRSS
+354 TFTGTPSVERSIRGS

-474 VVTEGAV
+474 VLTEGAV
-481 GQKEITKTYV
+481 GQTEITKTYV
-491 TQSGKRVGEPA
+491 TQSGKRVGDPTV
-502 ITEKILKKAVDK
+502 TEKILKKAVDK

-550 IVTEGVLGVKR
+550 IVTEGVLGIKR

-596 SKPAVATKELD
+596 SKSAVATKELD

-633 EISTV
+633 ETTTITY
-638 THSFNSETGE
+638 SFNSETGE
-648 VTANEPKVEKTES
+648 VTANEPKVEKTEPI
-661 VDEVISVGTKP
+661 DEVISVGTKP

-714 FNSETGEVTANEPKV
+714 
-729 EKTESVDEVISVGT
+729 
-743 KPVVT
+743 
-748 TKDLDY
+748 L
-754 KTKYVED
+754 
-761 KESEAGKKTVVTKG
+761 
-775 SKGHETTTITYS
+775 
-787 FNSETGEVTANEPK
+787 NSETGEVTANEPK

-819 VEIMETEFKTEK
+819 VEIRETEFKTEK

-842 KIIQAGVKGRETI
+842 KIIQAGVKGRETV
-855 TTTYYLDPDTGE
+855 TTTYYLNPDTGE

-880 VNEIIEVGTQAE
+880 VNEIIEVGTQIE

-914 VLGISVI
+914 ALGISVI
-921 IYRKLNKK
+921 IYKKLNKK

>member
-1 MRKWKQRCSV
+1 MKKWKQRCSV
-11 ILGLT
+11 ILGLA
-16 VLGFANLVE
+16 VLGFANLIE
-25 VVTPFVET
+25 VVTPLVET
-33 TKVYAQEKEDG
+33 TRVYAQEN
-44 YSNSLKFS
+44 SNVNGNTLTF
-52 GTATT
+52 TAKSREEISHTT
-57 SKSQVT
+57 EKKIK
-63 YHDPMDLIQIID
+63 PMDLLVVLDFSSSNTNNITKIFSD
-75 LSGSLSDSEFE
+75 LKSLAST
-86 RANGVAGGRKQ
+86 
-97 QINDMIY
+97 
-104 VIENKLTDE
+104 LTDE
-113 DHVMLAF
+113 DQIWLF
-120 YGTNTEDSYKIGDR
+120 SYYINSSNSYTADR
-134 EGSDITRLL
+134 YEITSGKPLSKTVLIRLL
-143 TKKEAID
+143 EEASSISSLKD
-150 LLKELNSN
+150 LLKKNGFNVNDDSFGKGFSEIYN
-158 EEVHSMSLSSSL
+158 E
-170 IYSYVSPLL
+170 YTGKKNSYVST
-179 ESKKYSVSKNFPI
+179 I
-192 GTGFE
+192 
-197 DVYKAQPNRNKQ
+197 
-209 VSVLQF
+209 QF
-215 TDDWTVSSGTNEN
+215 TDEWQDDEE
-228 IDTSFADWAKSNAK
+228 IDVKYANWAKNHAK
-242 TFMTV
+242 TFYTV
-247 IDSVNGRNT
+247 TYNANEGSHSV
-256 LSVSQLEKAGHP
+256 EAMKAAGHN
-268 NIKVFTKLD
+268 NIFISDASTSESERQKAINAQFAKTAVEEIKEEKV
-277 TPNRQE
+277 
-283 DIAKLFESTAL
+283 S
-294 VVVNKTVKQKGTVSI
+294 VKQKGTVSI

-315 TLTSAELVS
+315 TLASAELVS

-354 TFTGTPSVERSIRSS
+354 IFTGTPSVERSIRSS

-502 ITEKILKKAVDK
+502 VTEKILKKAVDK

-596 SKPAVATKELD
+596 SKSAVATKELD

-633 EISTV
+633 ETSTV

-648 VTANEPKVEKTES
+648 VTANEPKVEKTEP

-672 VVTTKDLDYKTKY
+672 
-685 VEDKESEAGKKTVV
+685 
-699 TKGSKGHETTTITYS
+699 I
-714 FNSETGEVTANEPKV
+714 
-729 EKTESVDEVISVGT
+729 
-743 KPVVT
+743 VT

-819 VEIMETEFKTEK
+819 VEIRETEFKTEK

-855 TTTYYLDPDTGE
+855 TTTYYLNPDTGE

-880 VNEIIEVGTQAE
+880 VNEIIEVGTQDE

-921 IYRKLNKK
+921 IYRKLDKK

>member
-33 TKVYAQEKEDG
+33 TKVYAQEN
-44 YSNSLKFS
+44 SNVNGNTLTF
-52 GTATT
+52 TAKSREEINRTT
-57 SKSQVT
+57 EKKIK
-63 YHDPMDLIQIID
+63 PMDLLVVLD
-75 LSGSLSDSEFE
+75 FSGSNSDNITKMFSDLKSL
-86 RANGVAGGRKQ
+86 VST
-97 QINDMIY
+97 MS
-104 VIENKLTDE
+104 DE
-113 DHVMLAF
+113 DQIWLFSYDMNEA
-120 YGTNTEDSYKIGDR
+120 DSYKAKKSEIASGKPMNKKNLINLLENKKLSFSFLGSTAAYKFKDLFRTEGWNVTEESIGKDFS
-134 EGSDITRLL
+134 EIYNNYSG
-143 TKKEAID
+143 KK
-150 LLKELNSN
+150 N
-158 EEVHSMSLSSSL
+158 
-170 IYSYVSPLL
+170 SYVST
-179 ESKKYSVSKNFPI
+179 I
-192 GTGFE
+192 
-197 DVYKAQPNRNKQ
+197 
-209 VSVLQF
+209 QF
-215 TDDWTVSSGTNEN
+215 TDEWMISET
-228 IDTSFADWAKSNAK
+228 IDIQYATWAKNHAK
-242 TFMTV
+242 TFYTV
-247 IDSVNGRNT
+247 TYNANEGSHSVE
-256 LSVSQLEKAGHP
+256 VMKAAGHN
-268 NIKVFTKLD
+268 NIFISNYSTNESERQKAINAQFAKTAVEEIKEEKV
-277 TPNRQE
+277 
-283 DIAKLFESTAL
+283 S
-294 VVVNKTVKQKGTVSI
+294 VKQKGTVSI

-474 VVTEGAV
+474 VVTEGSV

-491 TQSGKRVGEPA
+491 TQSGKRVGDPA
-502 ITEKILKKAVDK
+502 VTEKILKKAVDK

-527 AESDIAFKTVYT
+527 SESDIAFKTVYT

-587 AVDKVVARG
+587 AIDKVVARG
-596 SKPAVATKELD
+596 SKSAVATKE
-607 YKTTYVEDKESEAG
+607 
-621 KKTVVTKGSKGH
+621 
-633 EISTV
+633 
-638 THSFNSETGE
+638 
-648 VTANEPKVEKTES
+648 
-661 VDEVISVGTKP
+661 
-672 VVTTKDLDYKTKY
+672 
-685 VEDKESEAGKKTVV
+685 
-699 TKGSKGHETTTITYS
+699 
-714 FNSETGEVTANEPKV
+714 
-729 EKTESVDEVISVGT
+729 
-743 KPVVT
+743 
-748 TKDLDY
+748 LDY

-855 TTTYYLDPDTGE
+855 TTTYYLNPDTGE

-903 NFLTLTGMIGI
+903 NFLTLTGIIGI
-914 VLGISVI
+914 ALGISVI
-921 IYRKLNKK
+921 IYRKLKKK

>member
-1 MRKWKQRCSV
+1 MKKWKKRCIV

-33 TKVYAQEKEDG
+33 TKVYAQEKGDG

-52 GTATT
+52 GTTTT

-120 YGTNTEDSYKIGDR
+120 NGTNTEDSYKIGDR

-170 IYSYVSPLL
+170 ISSYVSPLL

-197 DVYKAQPNRNKQ
+197 DVYKAQTNKNKQ

-215 TDDWTVSSGTNEN
+215 TDDWSSYYTHEN

-247 IDSVNGRNT
+247 IDSKDGKNT
-256 LSVSQLEKAGHP
+256 NSYEQLVKAGHP

-294 VVVNKTVKQKGTVSI
+294 VVVNKTIKQKGTVSI

-474 VVTEGAV
+474 VLTEGAV
-481 GQKEITKTYV
+481 GQTEITKTYV
-491 TQSGKRVGEPA
+491 TQSGKRVGDPTV
-502 ITEKILKKAVDK
+502 TEKILKKAVDK

-550 IVTEGVLGVKR
+550 IVTEGVLGIKR

-596 SKPAVATKELD
+596 SKSAVATKELD
-607 YKTTYVEDKESEAG
+607 YKTT
-621 KKTVVTKGSKGH
+621 
-633 EISTV
+633 
-638 THSFNSETGE
+638 
-648 VTANEPKVEKTES
+648 
-661 VDEVISVGTKP
+661 
-672 VVTTKDLDYKTKY
+672 Y

-729 EKTESVDEVISVGT
+729 EKTEPIDEVISVGT

-819 VEIMETEFKTEK
+819 VEIRETEFKTEK

-842 KIIQAGVKGRETI
+842 KIIQAGVKGRETV
-855 TTTYYLDPDTGE
+855 TTTYYLNPDTGE

-880 VNEIIEVGTQAE
+880 VNEIIEVGTQIE

-914 VLGISVI
+914 ALGISVI
-921 IYRKLNKK
+921 IYKKLNKK